1 MKTDSKTLAWGT
13 IIAIILVA
21 GVSLKVTKFPTFR
34 LPFSSESIRFGLVSV
49 TFLAILVF
57 GYRSLWVRRGF
68 WILVCTVL
76 AVHVAAYTLFWSQ
89 LVMAPVQA
97 DMFYGFIGGI
107 EFLSFALLIYKIYRV
122 RPKTEWL

>member
-1 MKTDSKTLAWGT
+1 VKTDSKTLAWGT

-34 LPFSSESIRFGLVSV
+34 LPFSSESIRFGLVSF

-57 GYRSLWVRRGF
+57 GYRSLWGNRGF
-68 WILVCTVL
+68 WLLLCAVL
-76 AVHVAAYTLFWSQ
+76 MVHVAAYSLFWSQ
-89 LVMAPVQA
+89 LDMVPVQA

-107 EFLSFALLIYKIYRV
+107 EFIGFALLILKIYHIG
-122 RPKTEWL
+122 PNIKWL